1 MNPKRKGK
9 KDLLITDTI
18 DITKDTCPITF
29 VKTKLKLESLSEG
42 DVLEVFLKE
51 GEPVKNVPRS
61 VQEEGHKVLTLEP
74 HNGDIYR
81 LVIQKQ

>member
-1 MNPKRKGK
+1 MT
-9 KDLLITDTI
+9 ITDTI

-29 VKTKLKLESLSEG
+29 VKTKLKLESLNSG

-61 VQEEGHKVLTLEP
+61 VQEEGHKVLAL
-74 HNGDIYR
+74 DIHDGAVYR